1 MFLFIFNYKE
11 NVATFTIV
19 LNFDNAL
26 EKEFNAACYANNIVF
41 TIDINFVCVVFYISY
56 FPLESQYFCYTHVQM
71 IVDGNKI
78 KNGHAW
84 VS

>member
-1 MFLFIFNYKE
+1 MYMFLFIFNYKE

-41 TIDINFVCVVFYISY
+41 TIDINFVCVVFLYILFSTRMLI
-56 FPLESQYFCYTHVQM
+56 FLLHTSAN
-71 IVDGNKI
+71 DS
-78 KNGHAW
+78 W
-84 VS
+84 R